1 MLAVLHIVM
10 YVDLVT
16 TPADVAVAVGCVIK
30 AMQILDVLFMHACGG
45 MSHG

>member
-1 MLAVLHIVM
+1 MPAVLHIVM

-16 TPADVAVAVGCVIK
+16 TLSDVAVAAGCVMK
-30 AMQILDVLFMHACGG
+30 AIQILDALIMNACGG